1 MQKTLFIRIV
11 VLVGLSLLLLIP
23 LGMIEGKV
31 KERKWY
37 RDSVERDISESWT
50 GTQTLRGPVLVVP
63 YEEKTLSRVWDKEL
77 KKYVEQENRRQGRLY
92 FFPRQLNID
101 ADVNTEERF
110 RGIYGVPVYVAALNM
125 TGVFDVPANF
135 DVDASRDMRWD
146 SAFLSLGLDD
156 IRGIRDGMKLEWEER
171 GKPFMPGSNIKPF
184 AYGVHADLAS
194 LHSAAAKS
202 YRFDISFRLA
212 GTGHLNVIPVG
223 RSTRIAMRSPW
234 PHPKF
239 VGRFLPESRQ
249 VSERGFDA
257 EWSVSHFATNIAEA
271 FDACV
276 NGQCADFENTRLG
289 TSFIQPVDV
298 YSLTDKAIKYGIL
311 FIGLTFAVFFLFEI
325 LKKLAIHPVQ
335 YGLVGLALAV
345 FYQLLISLSEHMRFD
360 IAYLIA
366 ASASIALITFYVCYV
381 LKSVVRGIGF
391 GAMLSILYGMLL
403 LILKSEDQSLL
414 MGSLLVFGALAAA
427 MFLTR
432 KVDWYRLGSNNMSG

>member
-37 RDSVERDISESWT
+37 RDTVERDISESWT

-77 KKYVEQENRRQGRLY
+77 KKYVEQESRRQGRLY

-110 RGIYGVPVYVAALNM
+110 RGIYGVPVYIAALKM

-135 DVDASRDMRWD
+135 DVDASRDIRWD
-146 SAFLSLGLDD
+146 SAFFSLGLDD
-156 IRGIRDGMKLEWEER
+156 IRGIRDGMELEWEQRE
-171 GKPFMPGSNIKPF
+171 KAFMPGSNIKPF

-194 LHSAAAKS
+194 LHSAVAKS
-202 YRFDISFRLA
+202 YRFDIAFRLA
-212 GTGHLNVIPVG
+212 GTGHFNVIPVG

-239 VGRFLPESRQ
+239 VGRFLPESRR

-276 NGQCADFENTRLG
+276 NGQCTDFENTRLG
-289 TSFIQPVDV
+289 ASFIQPVDV

-325 LKKLAIHPVQ
+325 LKKLAIHPMQ

-366 ASASIALITFYVCYV
+366 AAASIALITFYVCYV